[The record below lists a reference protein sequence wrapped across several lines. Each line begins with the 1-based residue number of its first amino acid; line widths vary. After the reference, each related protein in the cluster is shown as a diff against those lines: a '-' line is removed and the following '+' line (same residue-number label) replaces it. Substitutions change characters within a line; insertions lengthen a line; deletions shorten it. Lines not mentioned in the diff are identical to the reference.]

1 MWKVLQSTIRKIHR
15 FTIAI
20 DEIELTNKER
30 ITFSYAAFASGV
42 CILPITQDGQVVVI
56 QQYRHPVKSLQWELP
71 AGAID
76 AGESPLEAAK
86 RELKEETGYTAKS
99 WIDLG
104 SFYPSPGSTSEE
116 IFLFAATDLE
126 SGQQMLENSEHIK
139 RHVMSKDDLMTLIR
153 KGDFKHGGGLAAVM
167 RYLAQD
173 EGVRD
178 R

>member
-20 DEIELTNKER
+20 DEIELTNKEH

-42 CILPITQDGQVVVI
+42 CILPITHDGRVVVI

-116 IFLFAATDLE
+116 IFLFAATGLE
-126 SGQQMLENSEHIK
+126 KGSQKLDSTEQIRLNELSQEELKALIK
-139 RHVMSKDDLMTLIR
+139 T
-153 KGDFKHGGGLAAVM
+153 GEFKHGGGLAAIL
-167 RYLAQD
+167 RYNILC
-173 EGVRD
+173 EK
-178 R
+178 